1 MQEPAKLYNRGFK
14 SHRYLVVIYL
24 SHYTNPDYSG
34 FFIIILFYPPHI
46 ATLDVSPTAR
56 LQSGGLIT

>member
-1 MQEPAKLYNRGFK
+1 
-14 SHRYLVVIYL
+14 
-24 SHYTNPDYSG
+24 
-34 FFIIILFYPPHI
+34 LFYPPHI